1 MHTSVQHQNSLGHH
15 STPSK
20 ESEEMGSVVSM
31 VNGAIDGAVNYISV
45 AITGTRTRAAAD
57 IIDGMQEYVKT
68 KL

>member
-1 MHTSVQHQNSLGHH
+1 
-15 STPSK
+15 
-20 ESEEMGSVVSM
+20 MGSVVSM